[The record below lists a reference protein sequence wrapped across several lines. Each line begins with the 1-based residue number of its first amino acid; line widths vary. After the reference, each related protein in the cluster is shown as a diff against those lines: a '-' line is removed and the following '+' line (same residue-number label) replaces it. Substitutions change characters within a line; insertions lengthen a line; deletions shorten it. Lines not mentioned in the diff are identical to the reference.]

1 MRLLLFVCTSEHPEI
16 KGNMGQCKSE
26 DKDFKRDYA
35 KEKLREN
42 MGQSESKER
51 DFKEQKRRL

>member
-1 MRLLLFVCTSEHPEI
+1 
-16 KGNMGQCKSE
+16 MGQCKSGG
-26 DKDFKRDYA
+26 KDFKRDYA

-42 MGQSESKER
+42 MGQRESKER

>member
-1 MRLLLFVCTSEHPEI
+1 LSVSLRAKTLREI
-16 KGNMGQCKSE
+16 KDSTGQCKSE
-26 DKDFKRDYA
+26 GKVFKRDYA

-42 MGQSESKER
+42 MGQSKSKER

>member
-1 MRLLLFVCTSEHPEI
+1 
-16 KGNMGQCKSE
+16 MGQCKSGG
-26 DKDFKRDYA
+26 KYFKRDYA

-42 MGQSESKER
+42 MGQSESKDR

>member
-1 MRLLLFVCTSEHPEI
+1 
-16 KGNMGQCKSE
+16 MGQCKSE
-26 DKDFKRDYA
+26 GKDFKSDYA

-51 DFKEQKRRL
+51 DFKEQNRRKTLEVRF